1 MKINRKNYLYVAN
14 KGFVLFLFSSSCFI
28 FTIFF
33 LFFPFSFFLIFFYFL
48 VAVSCIKLHQPDLEH
63 GLVLHQPSSLL
74 QGLSFFPLQLLRME
88 FPFNPWP
95 FSSPQP
101 LNSFPRVPVA
111 IHPN

>member
-1 MKINRKNYLYVAN
+1 MLQT
-14 KGFVLFLFSSSCFI
+14 KGLSYSYSPPASSTSPFSSSSPSSSSI
-28 FTIFF
+28 SLL
-33 LFFPFSFFLIFFYFL
+33 LFQAS
-48 VAVSCIKLHQPDLEH
+48 SCINQTWNTP
-63 GLVLHQPSSLL
+63 VLHQPSSLL
-74 QGLSFFPLQLLRME
+74 QGLPFFSPPHQLLHTE